1 MNKEKCTDT
10 LGANLIVGDTVISI
24 GKSNKKTY
32 FTFGIITT
40 IYNNILIIKTFK
52 NDLTNQKIGTQSFI
66 IKNNQCENLFKYRI
80 PFDSLTT
87 DEIARYNKINTI
99 YIKDKV

>member
-1 MNKEKCTDT
+1 MNKEKYTDT

-40 IYNNILIIKTFK
+40 IYNNILIVKTFK
-52 NDLTNQKIGTQSFI
+52 NDLTNKKIGTQSFI
-66 IKNNQCENLFKYRI
+66 IKNNQCANLFKCRI
-80 PFDSLTT
+80 PFDLLTI
-87 DEIARYNKINTI
+87 DELARYNKINTML
-99 YIKDKV
+99 YKS